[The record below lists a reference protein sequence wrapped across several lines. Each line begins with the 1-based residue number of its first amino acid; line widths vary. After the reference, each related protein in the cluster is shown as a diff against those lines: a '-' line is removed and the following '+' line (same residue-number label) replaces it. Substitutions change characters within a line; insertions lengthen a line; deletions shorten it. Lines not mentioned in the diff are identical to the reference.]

1 MKKVICKIE
10 YDTEAST
17 LLKRTTSGAF
27 GDADGYEE
35 NLYQTE
41 KGYYFLYV
49 NGGPESKYP
58 KEEIRR
64 IAKDKAQAMLAE

>member
-10 YDTEAST
+10 YDTENST
-17 LLKRTTSGAF
+17 LLKRSTFGAF
-27 GDADGYEE
+27 GDPDGYEE
-35 NLYQTE
+35 NLYQAAT
-41 KGYYFLYV
+41 GHYFLYV
-49 NGGPESKYP
+49 NGGPDSKYP